1 MMVGAGVRQ
10 AGSWRPV
17 NIRPKSSD
25 SVPGLRRVVEHSK
38 QGRIR
43 ASLVFQRVL

>member
-17 NIRPKSSD
+17 NIRPKSSG
-25 SVPGLRRVVEHSK
+25 VPGLRRVVEHSK